1 MWKCPHKLYN
11 QWMVKVNR
19 GSMDASMTCILAGMV
34 CNANIDMMLLKCL
47 MWVLPLL
54 LLNTRFRMGKQ
65 LLMGEH
71 HHCTPQIHMEPKNW
85 PHTNRSSRTQFL
97 GFDVNI
103 FGILVRASS
112 RISMCW
118 LDRQKTTHLLRNIL
132 SNYWCGMHRT
142 CKKHLSKSDRN
153 CWMIGSEILCE
164 GHHSTSLLEGLT
176 SSDAVQSDCENR
188 TVGWFENCWKT
199 AGKTTS
205 QYLA

>member
-1 MWKCPHKLYN
+1 MFSPELLTCYFVIRKMWKCPHQLYN

-19 GSMDASMTCILAGMV
+19 GSTDASMTCILTGMV

-47 MWVLPLL
+47 MWVLLSHQPDFLSLL
-54 LLNTRFRMGKQ
+54 LSNTRFRMGKQ

-118 LDRQKTTHLLRNIL
+118 LDRHKTTHTHIYIYICIYVYIYIYVPIVTYIL
-132 SNYWCGMHRT
+132 Y
-142 CKKHLSKSDRN
+142 
-153 CWMIGSEILCE
+153 IYIIF
-164 GHHSTSLLEGLT
+164 
-176 SSDAVQSDCENR
+176 AI
-188 TVGWFENCWKT
+188 
-199 AGKTTS
+199 
-205 QYLA
+205 